1 MSTCPT
7 GDCPKCHARRQALS
21 RVQALAF
28 DLLKQ
33 AEELRTGEHVPSDKW
48 DAMKSLVNEK
58 RRVATLLN
66 DIIEEAAQ

>member
-1 MSTCPT
+1 M
-7 GDCPKCHARRQALS
+7 A

-33 AEELRTGEHVPSDKW
+33 AEELRRSSHL
-48 DAMKSLVNEK
+48 KSKRSNMVKCLVREDEK

>member
-28 DLLKQ
+28 DLLKE
-33 AEELRTGEHVPSDKW
+33 ADLDYR
-48 DAMKSLVNEK
+48 AMRDEK
-58 RRVATLLN
+58 RRIATLLN